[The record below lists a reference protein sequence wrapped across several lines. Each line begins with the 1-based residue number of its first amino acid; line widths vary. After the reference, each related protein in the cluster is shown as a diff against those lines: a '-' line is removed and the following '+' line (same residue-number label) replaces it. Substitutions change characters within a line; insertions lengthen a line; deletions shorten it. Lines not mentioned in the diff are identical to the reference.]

1 MQTEWS
7 LRSGRAD
14 LNVETAGSDT
24 PPSLCPRNGS
34 SVSGRSR
41 GSASSRQRSMA
52 RKRHFLSHLY
62 IKINILPRQA
72 RDKHRENSKKSAVF
86 PGMVRRIER
95 VRSYKEEQVRRM
107 EAGLKDRCAAETT
120 VLFFQS
126 CPLFLPDANALLVL
140 RPPWPIGRGPNEAS
154 NNTREKR
161 LRTTNEAP
169 FSVCRFFPAGARR

>member
-1 MQTEWS
+1 M
-7 LRSGRAD
+7 
-14 LNVETAGSDT
+14 
-24 PPSLCPRNGS
+24 
-34 SVSGRSR
+34 
-41 GSASSRQRSMA
+41 SAKRLKRERKKP
-52 RKRHFLSHLY
+52 RKRKLKA
-62 IKINILPRQA
+62 KI
-72 RDKHRENSKKSAVF
+72 D
-86 PGMVRRIER
+86 GMVRRIER

-140 RPPWPIGRGPNEAS
+140 RPPWPIDRVPNEAS